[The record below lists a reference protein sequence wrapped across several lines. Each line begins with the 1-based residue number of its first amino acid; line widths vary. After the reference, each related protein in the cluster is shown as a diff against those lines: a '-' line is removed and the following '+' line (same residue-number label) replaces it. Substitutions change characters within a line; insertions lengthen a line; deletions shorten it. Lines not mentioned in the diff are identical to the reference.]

1 MIVQLVGDGSHREGF
16 QRGISQ
22 HPTVGDSVHLVTE
35 SDLRIL
41 YGTREAAAHVRIGK
55 LSGADAIPALVNVN
69 KMVSRHSLVVGTT
82 GSGKS
87 TTVASLL
94 SAISD
99 PKGYPSARIV
109 LVDVHGEYSKAMQE
123 RAEVFSVNPANND
136 QKALHIPYW
145 ALSFDELCA
154 AIFGSVDDP
163 KQRALLADKIVAM
176 KRDALN
182 ALGFP
187 LSADQVTVDTPVPF
201 SIHKLWIDLHIE
213 VYATHAIRAG
223 EVQSD
228 MNIAYQLDGAGNP
241 MRGDCMAAVAPLF
254 RPVKD
259 VKDDPD
265 KVRYRQSPYAGLSK
279 VVDTLGSRL
288 RDTRMDFLL
297 RPGPFLAEQ
306 DGSVKAD
313 LDELLSSWLG
323 HDRPITVLD
332 LSGVPVSIQ
341 SELVGGLV
349 RLVYDAMFWARNQPE
364 GAKER
369 PILFVLEEAHSYLG
383 GTSSGGAVKR
393 IAKEGRKYGISMMLV
408 TQRPSELDP
417 TIVSQCGTIF
427 SLRLTNSLD
436 RAAVSGAA
444 SDNLKELMA
453 MLPVLRTGEVI
464 VVGEA
469 VNLPMRAMISQ
480 PPLKYRPDSGDPVV
494 AVEVTNEGPV
504 GNAGW
509 NRDRVDSRYDVVL
522 KAWRNQQPRLSRS
535 ELIKSEGE

>member
-1 MIVQLVGDGSHREGF
+1 RSSECAKSLRGRKVSRSATELGVVADVAGASVTVRLLKSTASGLSFIDGKPYRVGQIGGFVRIPLGYVDLYGVVSSVGASAVPQKLAADGSDHRWMIVQLVGDGSHREGF

-41 YGTREAAAHVRIGK
+41 YGTREAAAHVSIGK

-123 RAEVFSVNPANND
+123 RAEVFSVNPANDD

-254 RPVKD
+254 
-259 VKDDPD
+259 
-265 KVRYRQSPYAGLSK
+265 
-279 VVDTLGSRL
+279 
-288 RDTRMDFLL
+288 
-297 RPGPFLAEQ
+297 
-306 DGSVKAD
+306 
-313 LDELLSSWLG
+313 
-323 HDRPITVLD
+323 
-332 LSGVPVSIQ
+332 
-341 SELVGGLV
+341 
-349 RLVYDAMFWARNQPE
+349 
-364 GAKER
+364 
-369 PILFVLEEAHSYLG
+369 
-383 GTSSGGAVKR
+383 
-393 IAKEGRKYGISMMLV
+393 
-408 TQRPSELDP
+408 
-417 TIVSQCGTIF
+417 
-427 SLRLTNSLD
+427 
-436 RAAVSGAA
+436 
-444 SDNLKELMA
+444 
-453 MLPVLRTGEVI
+453 
-464 VVGEA
+464 
-469 VNLPMRAMISQ
+469 
-480 PPLKYRPDSGDPVV
+480 
-494 AVEVTNEGPV
+494 
-504 GNAGW
+504 
-509 NRDRVDSRYDVVL
+509 
-522 KAWRNQQPRLSRS
+522 
-535 ELIKSEGE
+535 